1 MPKALMSSPPKRSTF
16 LRHTTVLFLL
26 LAGGLSM
33 VLFSVKYQV
42 HDLEAE
48 QGRLVK
54 ELDEERRALH
64 VLRAE
69 WANLNDP
76 KRIRELA
83 QLHLGMS
90 VTRPAQV
97 LTMETL
103 REIPMRED
111 GVREDE
117 VGALPDAV
125 VSGELKP

>member
-1 MPKALMSSPPKRSTF
+1 MAKTLMSSPPKRSTF

-54 ELDEERRALH
+54 ELDEERRSLH

-83 QLHLGMS
+83 HLHLGMT
-90 VTRPAQV
+90 VTKPAQV
-97 LTMETL
+97 LTLGALRDIPL
-103 REIPMRED
+103 RETN
-111 GVREDE
+111 
-117 VGALPDAV
+117 VGSLDMMDPV
-125 VSGELKP
+125 VSGEVKP

>member
-1 MPKALMSSPPKRSTF
+1 MAKTLMSSPPKRSTF

-54 ELDEERRALH
+54 ELDEERRSLH

-83 QLHLGMS
+83 HLHLGMT
-90 VTRPAQV
+90 VTKPAQV
-97 LTMETL
+97 LTLDGLRDIPL
-103 REIPMRED
+103 RETN
-111 GVREDE
+111 
-117 VGALPDAV
+117 VGTLDMVNTLDSV
-125 VSGELKP
+125 VSGEVKP